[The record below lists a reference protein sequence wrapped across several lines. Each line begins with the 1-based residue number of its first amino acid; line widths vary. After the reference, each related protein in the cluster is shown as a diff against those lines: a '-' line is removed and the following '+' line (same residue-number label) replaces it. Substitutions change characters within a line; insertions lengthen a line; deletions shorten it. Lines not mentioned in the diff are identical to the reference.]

1 MTFSSSAVA
10 RSFWRSKM
18 WTLSGFADEI
28 DPDLDAQCTVLK
40 QLGIGFLEFRSAWD
54 VNVLDLTDQ
63 QVSDARRILGEHGL
77 QVSSIGSPIG
87 KINIEDDFDAHLER
101 MDRAVWVA
109 NALGAPFIRVFSFFL
124 TADQKPEDYRDEVV
138 RRMSAL
144 AENAQEGGVVLLHE
158 NEKEIFGDVPERVHD
173 IVTSVSSPALRLAW
187 DAANYVQCGVV
198 PFPEAYELLR
208 PYTDYIQIKDAVLAT
223 AEVVPAGEGDGRIA
237 ETMRALAADGF
248 DGFFSMEPHLAA
260 AHHLGGFSGPEN
272 FIRATNAFTAI
283 LNAEG
288 ISYR

>member
-1 MTFSSSAVA
+1 
-10 RSFWRSKM
+10 M

-28 DPDLDAQCTVLK
+28 DPDLAVQCAVLS
-40 QLGIGFLEFRSAWD
+40 QLSIGFIEFRSAWD

-63 QVSDARRILGEHGL
+63 QVTDARRILTEHDL
-77 QVSSIGSPIG
+77 SVSSIASPIG
-87 KINIEDDFDAHLER
+87 KINIEDDFEAHLRR
-101 MDRAVWVA
+101 MDRAVAVA

-124 TADQKPEDYRDEVV
+124 TTDQRPEDHRDEVV

-144 AENAQEGGVVLLHE
+144 ADKAIAGGVVLLHE
-158 NEKEIFGDVPERVHD
+158 NEKEIFGDIPERVHD
-173 IVTSVSSPALRLAW
+173 IVTSVNSPALRLAW

-198 PFPEAYELLR
+198 PFPEAYGLLR

-223 AEVVPAGEGDGRIA
+223 AEVVPAGEGDGRIR
-237 ETMRALAADGF
+237 ETVRALADDGF

-272 FIRATNAFTAI
+272 FIRATKAFTGILDAEAI
-283 LNAEG
+283 P
-288 ISYR
+288 YR